1 MDAKEA
7 VKQEQQL
14 IKDVFSTDAGQ
25 KLLTRLAHQYIWS
38 KQLTGDVN
46 DIVDDVLSDFI
57 QFDSD
62 GKAIGSDDDLEI
74 TLHCKLGLNTTNPE
88 YSHLKKSSE
97 QDTEKLSAWKN
108 RKAKA

>member
-46 DIVDDVLSDFI
+46 ELISRIAVQELVTHFI
-57 QFDSD
+57 N
-62 GKAIGSDDDLEI
+62 
-74 TLHCKLGLNTTNPE
+74 CTNAE
-88 YSHLKKSSE
+88 LDE
-97 QDTEKLSAWKN
+97 NE
-108 RKAKA
+108 